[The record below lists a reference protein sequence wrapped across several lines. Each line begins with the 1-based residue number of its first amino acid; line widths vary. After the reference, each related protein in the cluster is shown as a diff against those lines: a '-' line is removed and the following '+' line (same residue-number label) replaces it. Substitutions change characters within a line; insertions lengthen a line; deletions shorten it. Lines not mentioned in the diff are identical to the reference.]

1 MPLDELKIARD
12 MQKAQEAKAAID
24 NGIIAEALA
33 QIEQMAIKEWRS
45 ETDGIK
51 RDQKWYV
58 LRGVDLVKGYLN
70 SIIRDGRMAQA
81 EIEQERLNKAVEKEL
96 ANG

>member
-1 MPLDELKIARD
+1 
-12 MQKAQEAKAAID
+12 
-24 NGIIAEALA
+24 
-33 QIEQMAIKEWRS
+33 MAIKEWRA